1 MAGEQGNLSTLSRV
15 PTRVRREACEIN
27 YRTAPCAKR
36 HREGA
41 TVNRPSDPGEPL
53 VPRRA
58 RLLCGLAACVLLVSG
73 CSGGSP
79 GAQSS
84 DPTPRTSASTPAVSA
99 DPLIRG
105 LDVCSLLSADQV
117 QPGSRT
123 DRGPDQPLADPHRG
137 VRRTGGP
144 VRLRRLVRLLHV
156 PGQRR
161 PCSGDPAGP
170 RPAPGPVRGR
180 HRRRGPDRRLL
191 EPHDGV
197 LPQGL
202 HARAGAGQRPRG
214 RCRPRSAGSGGG
226 HRGRPSRPGRPS
238 RDGRP
243 DHGSLRRGRHGGRPR
258 RAG

>member
-1 MAGEQGNLSTLSRV
+1 M
-15 PTRVRREACEIN
+15 
-27 YRTAPCAKR
+27 
-36 HREGA
+36 
-41 TVNRPSDPGEPL
+41 NRPSDPGEPL

-84 DPTPRTSASTPAVSA
+84 DPTPTEERVHPRRVGRPAA
-99 DPLIRG
+99 PG
-105 LDVCSLLSADQV
+105 LDVCSLAQRGPGA
-117 QPGSRT
+117 PGSRP

-137 VRRTGGP
+137 VRRAGGP

-202 HARAGAGQRPRG
+202 DARAGAGQQARGRRRPRLG
-214 RCRPRSAGSGGG
+214 RYAAVATEVARRVPADPPETR
-226 HRGRPSRPGRPS
+226 
-238 RDGRP
+238 RP
-243 DHGSLRRGRHGGRPR
+243 DHGPLRRGRHGGRAR
-258 RAG
+258 RCSGRRRRGLALASPTPPGP